1 VKKLALFISI
11 FLMAMPVYAG
21 VTYDGTAGRVIGT
34 RAQHATSGVTMGAGD
49 LLVADDSTF
58 IGDVTISGQLT
69 QSGFSRSTEYKW
81 FGVTASSD
89 TTITSTG
96 AVVNIYNKLNDIT
109 MLTTPTQL
117 PVISTSP
124 VANSGIS
131 DYTRILVFCSSN
143 SWTVYDN
150 DTKSGSLLELT
161 EGTSLTLAMNDSV
174 YLKMVNGKWYQDSIV
189 QHVTGAINTIG
200 NVAIGGTLSNT
211 GLQTA
216 TGGITVPSGAT
227 FTLAS
232 GSVLV
237 STGMIQ
243 ITGAE
248 GFTVDNSVKAGNFT
262 STGPLVCVGITNTGA
277 TATVGQANTGYTKL
291 SYTLVTDSVTLTA
304 ASTEVQVSSKT
315 TAMAFTLPTAAGNTG
330 LKFTFIKASIAAIA
344 VTITPVSGQLIN
356 SVAGDNADMDAMNDR
371 ITIMSDGVQWR
382 ILERYIQ

>member
-1 VKKLALFISI
+1 MKKLALFISI